1 MSDDP
6 SPQDLANMARTAAF
20 LTVDA
25 SRYTAADLAMI
36 VSNMAEKTRIEI
48 INADGFSDADVTMIT
63 RSAGGQIFFS

>member
-6 SPQDLANMARTAAF
+6 SAQDLANMARTVAF

-25 SRYTAADLAMI
+25 SRYTAADLAMV

-48 INADGFSDADVTMIT
+48 INTDGFSDADVTMIT